1 MGFDFDGYVLRPP
14 RVAGGN
20 AQSTGE
26 ATSGVDRDHK
36 TLTGYT
42 SGLEPTGRPPEPFA
56 DAYRAA
62 VLLRSDAGTEYL
74 LWAANNGSLA
84 TVETSDYSI
93 EGSTSFVKSVTGT
106 LTVTQ
111 VLPTPVTYTDGTDTF
126 VVKDAGNRTLYSV
139 TVLDLKRGDTG
150 TVVSSVLASQN
161 MTTGK
166 VVLDAAT
173 LVSLG
178 GGFSDERGD
187 KVTSVEYVLA
197 RVSFWWTR
205 NDAALARFGW
215 DGQSSRWAPLKGQ
228 PVLDLGPL
236 TTDTTYTLG
245 PKPSRFTVG
254 DYLPGNPLNSD
265 EYALVRVGMTPDATS
280 VVPLVQVVADSD
292 AATSPYPFS
301 GPTPDAIVGVTNG
314 KVQFNPAFIQTNA
327 GQTVWYNGETFVAGA
342 TGKLGLL
349 TTANTEPLFLSPL
362 PYTTDRP
369 QVRLGFRTHLSP
381 VACDTDADLP
391 APSGLTSGYFAW
403 SRTTGKLVFAQDD
416 VDRATPG
423 ASGYELAYLETQ
435 VFFDGVSLNTQPL
448 PTKAPVQLVDNTS
461 TPTTVTTT
469 GNMYVPLAEPLPFPG
484 VSGIRY
490 TPNGSGMSPD
500 LSVSA
505 PTTRVNGDDTG
516 LTRTV
521 EGIGDTFL
529 FTPTRALETLEV
541 VEYDVDLTN
550 LAFTMSKTL
559 GQVSRQAVTGTLSR
573 VQFKR
578 AGLTGDKVYF
588 LQADVTPA
596 VYADEARVCSR
607 VAEPYTLTTTD
618 TMRFA
623 IDGVV
628 VTWTSSLLGDTLT
641 AAQVAAD
648 LQAVITAAGS
658 TGTATAVRG
667 RIAIS
672 SANLAGGMVE
682 VGWNADPDDLTGQT
696 ALGFLPGWKVD
707 LSGTT
712 YRWLPDNGA
721 SFGVCRSP
729 LNLDNTGTEPDFTA
743 TGRFTSKVVT
753 EDIPG
758 TPTFLVNLPP
768 LLDIPGY
775 APDVH
780 YVTTAF
786 LNVERLKNYDQLL
799 YEFDLGRFSWLET
812 YSSGTLS
819 VQSPTALLALGHT
832 SVVPET
838 LNPDAMLDTDF
849 GLQLRLPGGVY
860 TTLVNGTDFLFPDN
874 GGTGQVALSTPVSPE
889 VGQGGAGFFSAGSV
903 EFSDLNVPNWSVT
916 LGTATPEG
924 YRLALR
930 NGDAL
935 GSYVVAGIDP
945 LDPSILLLSPDVPFA
960 VGAGPA
966 ESLPYASW
974 EIFSGFPT
982 SVYDPSIVADV
993 QFVPFVY
1000 LSDEVFSL
1008 RLLTPLGT
1016 VTSGGTGSFPAYLAD
1031 ALASDRSVSLRFGVG
1046 HTDPT
1051 ATLTYIQQGF
1061 VLGVLAPS
1069 GLMVPTTNPHFATGA
1084 FRIRIGGTVY
1094 EGVTL
1099 VGVLSFPLF
1108 PVVSNI
1114 VYYGLPATGIAGQLR
1129 FGTITLLAN
1138 AGANVV
1144 FDELLD
1150 NTADIPAGTAQADPS
1165 TGEVVISSADATTY
1179 AGTTLYLVEQTVLNT
1194 DTQVSPLTGGV
1205 FFKAPLRTGQIVEA
1219 RYYQANT
1226 DGTVAVDAAGNP
1238 SPIVEYLSN
1247 IIRLEVATAVTTTEY
1262 AFNPSGKTVDTAY
1275 PVSVWVGPSLQNY
1288 AGRSN
1293 VSVSGNSLLFTTAVD
1308 PAKQVRLN
1316 YAVLEASG
1324 GEQTYSTSVTPV
1336 YRPPFYLTAGQ
1347 DTFTVEG
1354 NRTPEFF
1361 VGTLFIVGG
1370 IAFYTKATSYDSTTG
1385 LTSVTIWPT
1394 PENEV
1399 GSRAP
1404 ANDASSQLSSV
1415 PVALVVDPNDDPVVG
1430 GGNAGFLLSFPS
1442 AVYVPVNRGDTTFT
1456 FAGDYTKVAVRGHLL
1471 EVGGYPFLIV
1481 GSELIVEGRYTRVY
1495 VNNPAP
1501 TGLSLLDNEFVAL
1514 SARPVYPNLPTRF
1527 EFKPW
1532 LPYETVEV
1540 VLYGQTDDAGNPLP
1554 GRTLVENVDYT
1565 ASSAKGEISFKPPLT
1580 ANLRPTQRLTMSYY
1594 AADIIGPQLQDN
1606 AVVLP
1611 TYSAQM
1617 KVRVL
1622 PTTENGYLGRTLV
1635 ASYSFAAPDSFY
1647 MQVAPLQEYLADV
1660 AQIALGR
1667 VQGQAASGGPS
1678 LFSPG
1683 STTLSKQGAF
1693 GVRGQVQDLRDQD
1706 RAARV
1711 FLSFYNEIIVDFEQ
1725 VIENIDGRIIGDRDG
1740 KFRFFVG
1747 RGLLY
1752 PPPGYEDS
1760 FSGDL
1765 NNRLLWS
1772 EVFTAYNPDDLLVTE
1787 VDPIVDPATGTS
1799 TNPNKPGAVDGKTP
1813 NAFSLSFYVDKQA
1826 MRVLNDM
1833 DDVLLL
1839 GFNRPGWATLS
1850 AALLPFIDMKG
1861 LYQPMWEPHQF
1872 SRLFPERTKA
1882 FTTTL
1887 PGLEANL
1894 DLGEK
1899 GFYTLAR
1906 FGNVPGDEP
1915 GTTKIALVS
1924 TFNTPTAVISN
1935 PALGVIENI
1944 SDSYFRP
1951 RDARARIW
1959 AYSAT
1964 GFPDL
1969 GGPAEP
1975 SVIATPLPFS
1985 QFPLDPDTGL
1995 PDTTQLVSNGG
2006 DLFDLASGDPDLS
2019 TPGFA
2024 VGQALAYGQPDG
2036 DTFTLGD
2043 AANPIGAFFGVITTP
2058 ETTYPNIYVKQVV
2071 GGVVL
2076 VLGRENS
2083 GSIVQ
2088 IDAADVLVVETGGTF
2103 SPTQGDTVYVV
2114 PPTRNNAATAYSD
2127 PPTIEET
2134 AAIAQTLPQY
2144 RNFLDVIVAN
2154 KKSELRDMTLPSWDD
2169 PNLGLKELLGQKPPS
2184 PLTPIEG
2191 DVAFTNTRTLPAKLP
2206 ALLGQAQDDSGDVS
2220 IPYLAT
2226 TVTEL
2231 NLLGQVASETRAFFG
2246 ADTTVAFPFP
2256 VSAPVAEQ
2264 QTWKAVYPDEVVG
2277 ADGSVL
2283 VAFLGTQDPATLY
2296 TSRDVTPVATAGS
2309 YTNRSAIGD
2318 ARPFDLLLMET
2329 NQLPLPVGATGVL
2342 SVGAV
2347 TGGASG
2353 SSLEVP
2359 RFITPTTPA
2368 QPVKY
2373 TVENAVSQ
2381 TGEVGGLG
2389 ATGLLVTSS
2398 VPVPG
2403 VVLTVFNFSDFGA
2416 VELAD
2421 GTGSFPGVGG
2431 YNRFLGLG
2439 GTGTALVIRIYDTD
2453 PLSATYGAL
2462 IEAITISAQGFF
2474 SPGAWGTVLAPAGT
2488 ALALA
2493 PPNVSDTSIVV
2504 YTSAPLSSVA
2514 GTGIKY
2520 GVTVTADAYIDADTV
2535 TATGGGLVL
2544 GSSSGSTTA
2553 AVERDRLTFSER
2565 MSLLTAAPRGTVT
2578 PGVFPVGGQSVETT
2592 LAVYEITV
2600 GSPPVAGCTVNAP
2613 ASVNGGLPFTFL
2625 TRYSPSNPLGA
2636 VGTFAA
2642 ATTPGTEQGTIK
2654 VMSWEANGNLPLS
2667 GADLV
2672 GLKFSAVPSSDAEEA
2687 SLILEG
2693 EGTNYDRFG
2702 VPPGISRAWL
2712 QDITVVPGGAIEN
2725 VQPGDIVVADGG
2737 PSGTAAVKAGTYL
2750 VRHAMPTNGA
2760 ATDGTD
2766 IYSLATGTSVMAG
2779 VEGAIDLTFPQVLN
2793 TADIFGVQVAL
2804 TVDTLVPVTESPTGY
2819 AFASGGRLYFILKST
2834 VATYDTD
2841 PTSPT
2846 FNQWVLDPTAVY
2858 SATYGSLPTPDPD
2871 TGNATFTLTAFFDA
2885 TNTPISQPTFL
2896 TAVTQGT
2903 RVSGMVYLPL
2913 RKLGD
2918 AFPENNCVG
2927 YALDTAGNNTIGGV
2941 VALALGSMV
2950 YIDPAFPGVPYSV
2963 VYTDALGN
2971 LLRGVG
2977 AGAGNLYVIVPTG
2990 ADSAAFYT
2998 ERDRVVYPSSA
3009 APTPTGVAAYLDVD
3023 NVDWDAAHF
3032 GGVLATPGVLPC
3044 LLPGDKFVFG
3054 DDLVAPT
3061 ISGFVA
3067 LSGVFLEPSFPL
3079 PVGDLGPSFPHVVA
3093 AAYSVPDSSF
3103 VGLRDYQD
3111 FFAVPPASEEVVH
3124 FYVRRIRRFHE
3135 AQQKLVGNLNLL
3147 KPVYETRRGVPLSY
3161 GVSGTRELVADTVLY
3176 GAATNIG
3183 AFNNAVTNIHPG
3195 DVLRLLDST
3204 GTLLEEAEVEAVLNK
3219 VTLRLKRPGLLST
3232 LAAGMTFEVYLRQ
3245 APVPHEQSC
3254 EQLLGLLTD
3263 QVVLDRSVNYTNP
3276 AATGG
3281 QTTVFNFLSDT
3292 DPTVDYTAAG
3302 VLAGDYIIVDPAG
3315 TLFIADETGARPIGD
3330 QSVDTRLVEYIAAL
3344 PDPLDDNRGFYRVVA
3359 DADPNLPT
3367 VLEVDGASRFGGG
3380 AEDGTD
3386 DVVYGGGGAE
3396 YVVLP
3401 TIHASALTAS
3411 APPPTNGREGQQS
3424 LRPTAPAV
3432 GTSFAARTGTDADK
3446 SIQPFGYRIIRPS
3459 SVFSQDATELIL
3471 FMRERMLS
3479 WIEEVSGAYT
3489 NNKGGDYW
3497 TFQDE
3502 NHIED
3507 VGSPTSPTDGLG
3519 VISNQF
3525 LISLIGLIEFAPFA
3539 NTSDCLSVLDRRFWV
3554 LDTRLDGET
3563 PVGLTTPYSDLVNG
3577 TGRPVLPDLIN
3588 DVLDN
3593 DDRFRALRY
3602 SWVVFRAD
3610 RVSGSLQAL
3619 ARARSTLP
3627 EQIEAQR
3634 QLLLLKKGLGS

>member
-26 ATSGVDRDHK
+26 TTSGVDRDHK
-36 TLTGYT
+36 ALTGYT
-42 SGLEPTGRPPEPFA
+42 SGLEPTARPPEPFA

-62 VLLRSDAGTEYL
+62 VLLRSDAGAEYL

-245 PKPSRFTVG
+245 PKPSRFTAG

-280 VVPLVQVVADSD
+280 IVPLVQVVADSD

-416 VDRATPG
+416 VDKATPG

-448 PTKAPVQLVDNTS
+448 PTKAPVQLVDNTG

-469 GNMYVPLAEPLPFPG
+469 GDMYVPLAEPLPFPG

-490 TPNGSGMSPD
+490 TPNGSGMSPN

-596 VYADEARVCSR
+596 VYADEARVYSR

-743 TGRFTSKVVT
+743 TGRFTNKVVT
-753 EDIPG
+753 EDVPG

-849 GLQLRLPGGVY
+849 GLQLRLPGGAY

-874 GGTGQVALSTPVSPE
+874 GSAGQVALSTPVSPE

-903 EFSDLNVPNWSVT
+903 EFSDLNVVDWSIT

-945 LDPSILLLSPDVPFA
+945 LDPSILLLSPDVPFS

-1000 LSDEVFSL
+1000 LSDEVFSV
-1008 RLLTPLGT
+1008 RLLSPLGA
-1016 VTSGGTGSFPAYLAD
+1016 VEAGGTGLFTAYLAD

-1061 VLGVLAPS
+1061 VLGVLSAL
-1069 GLMVPTTNPHFATGA
+1069 GLKVPTTNPHFATGA
-1084 FRIRIGGTVY
+1084 FCIRIGGTVY
-1094 EGVTL
+1094 EGATL
-1099 VGVLSFPLF
+1099 VGVSSFPPSPILGD
-1108 PVVSNI
+1108 V

-1129 FGTITLLAN
+1129 FGTTTLLVN
-1138 AGANVV
+1138 AGTNVV
-1144 FDELLD
+1144 FDEVLD
-1150 NTADIPAGTAQADPS
+1150 DTADILAGTAQADPS
-1165 TGEVVISSADATTY
+1165 TGEVIISDADATTY

-1205 FFKAPLRTGQIVEA
+1205 FFLTPLREGQIAEA

-1226 DGTVAVDAAGNP
+1226 DGTVAVDSAGLP

-1247 IIRLEVATAVTTTEY
+1247 VIRLEVATAVTTTEY
-1262 AFNPSGKTVDTAY
+1262 AFNPSGKTVDTAF

-1288 AGRSN
+1288 AGRSD
-1293 VSVSGNSLLFTTAVD
+1293 VSVSGNTLLFTTAVD

-1354 NRTPEFF
+1354 NRTSEFS

-1370 IAFYTKATSYDSTTG
+1370 IAFYTKATSYDSTTA
-1385 LTSVTIWPT
+1385 LTTVTIWPT
-1394 PENEV
+1394 PANEV

-1725 VIENIDGRIIGDRDG
+1725 VVENIDGRIIGDRDG

-1826 MRVLNDM
+1826 LRVLNDM

-1839 GFNRPGWATLS
+1839 GFKRPGWATLS

-1899 GFYTLAR
+1899 GYYTLAR

-1915 GTTKIALVS
+1915 GTTKKALVS

-2076 VLGRENS
+2076 VLGKESS
-2083 GSIVQ
+2083 GSIVS

-2283 VAFLGTQDPATLY
+2283 VSAFSGTQDPATLY
-2296 TSRDVTPVATAGS
+2296 TSQDVTPVAGS

-2347 TGGASG
+2347 TGGLSG

-2373 TVENAVSQ
+2373 TVANAVSQ
-2381 TGEVGGLG
+2381 TGLVGGLVTAG
-2389 ATGLLVTSS
+2389 GVGLLVTS
-2398 VPVPG
+2398 PPPTFG
-2403 VVLTVFNFSDFGA
+2403 VYQTFFDFSDFGA
-2416 VELAD
+2416 VVLAD
-2421 GTGSFPGVGG
+2421 GTGSLPGVGG

-2462 IEAITISAQGFF
+2462 IEAITISDQGFF

-2514 GTGIKY
+2514 GTGIRY
-2520 GVTVTADAYIDADTV
+2520 GVTVTADAYIDTNTV

-2578 PGVFPVGGQSVETT
+2578 PGTFPVGGQSVETT
-2592 LAVYEITV
+2592 LAVYEITI
-2600 GSPPVAGCTVNAP
+2600 GTAPLTGCTVNAP
-2613 ASVNGGLPFTFL
+2613 ASVNGGFPFTFL

-2636 VGTFAA
+2636 VGTFTA

-2667 GADLV
+2667 GADLS
-2672 GLKFSAVPSSDAEEA
+2672 GLKFSAVPSSDAGLTD
-2687 SLILEG
+2687 LILEG
-2693 EGTNYDRFG
+2693 TGTMRDRLGPLVQAFIQDVAGLTGG
-2702 VPPGISRAWL
+2702 VP
-2712 QDITVVPGGAIEN
+2712 N
-2725 VQPGDIVVADGG
+2725 VEAGDIVVVDGG
-2737 PSGTAAVKAGTYL
+2737 PSGTAAVKVGTYL
-2750 VRHAMPTNGA
+2750 VRHAVDSNA
-2760 ATDGTD
+2760 AAPDTT
-2766 IYSLATGTSVMAG
+2766 LLRELPAGTSVSAG
-2779 VEGAIDLTFPQVLN
+2779 LQGALDLRFPQVLV
-2793 TADIFGVQVAL
+2793 ALDIGGGQVAL
-2804 TVDTLVPVTESPTGY
+2804 TVDTLISVTESPTGH
-2819 AFASGGRLYFILKST
+2819 AFPSSGTLYFILKPV
-2834 VATYDTD
+2834 VATY
-2841 PTSPT
+2841 
-2846 FNQWVLDPTAVY
+2846 NGAQWVVDPTAVY
-2858 SATYGSLPTPDPD
+2858 AADYTTI
-2871 TGNATFTLTAFFDA
+2871 TGNTFTLTAFYDA
-2885 TNTPISQPTFL
+2885 TTAGISQSTFL
-2896 TAVTQGT
+2896 GAVVQGV
-2903 RVSGMVYLPL
+2903 RVSGMRYVPTRQLAA
-2913 RKLGD
+2913 G
-2918 AFPENNCVG
+2918 FPENNCVG
-2927 YALDTAGNNTIGGV
+2927 YYFDATGQSAIAGVVSVAIGSMTYLDTSVSPPAPYAGV
-2941 VALALGSMV
+2941 VHTVA
-2950 YIDPAFPGVPYSV
+2950 
-2963 VYTDALGN
+2963 
-2971 LLRGVG
+2971 
-2977 AGAGNLYVIVPTG
+2977 AGNLQLDPGSAPPYSLYVNVPVGVQST
-2990 ADSAAFYT
+2990 AFYP
-2998 ERDRVVYPSSA
+2998 ERDRVIYPRNVSLR
-3009 APTPTGVAAYLDVD
+3009 GVAAYFDVSAL
-3023 NVDWDAAHF
+3023 DWDTIHF
-3032 GGVLATPGVLPC
+3032 NGTTSSAGTLPC
-3044 LLPGDKFVFG
+3044 LLPGDKVVFA
-3054 DDLVAPT
+3054 DSFTSPAT
-3061 ISGFVA
+3061 SGFVA
-3067 LSGVFLEPSFPL
+3067 LAGVFLEPSFPL
-3079 PVGDLGPSFPHVVA
+3079 PTGDLGQTVVPHVVA
-3093 AAYSVPDSSF
+3093 AAYSATTYTQ
-3103 VGLRDYQD
+3103 VGMRDINDY
-3111 FFAVPPASEEVVH
+3111 AAASQEVVH

-3135 AQQKLVGNLNLL
+3135 AQQKLVGNLQLL

-3161 GVSGTRELVADTVLY
+3161 GALGTRELVADTALY

-3183 AFNNAVTNIHPG
+3183 AFNSAETNIHPG
-3195 DVLRLLDST
+3195 DVLRLLDSS
-3204 GTLLEEAEVEAVLNK
+3204 GALMEEVEVEAVVNAT
-3219 VTLRLKRPGLLST
+3219 TLRLKRPGLLST

-3263 QVVLDRSVNYTNP
+3263 QVVLDRPVDYTNP
-3276 AATGG
+3276 ATTGG

-3315 TLFIADETGARPIGD
+3315 TLFISDETGARPIGD

-3380 AEDGTD
+3380 AEDGSD
-3386 DVVYGGGGAE
+3386 DVVYGDSGWE

-3489 NNKGGDYW
+3489 NNKGGDYY
-3497 TFQDE
+3497 TFQAE

-3554 LDTRLDGET
+3554 LDTRLDGEA
-3563 PVGLTTPYSDLVNG
+3563 PVGLPTPYADLVNG